1 MKLAHMPSIEHDLGH
16 ETFAT
21 CPHLFL
27 EVFSSLGFSSSLN
40 LHSLTLYGLDKRGNK
55 SPPVRHKEYF
65 GLRDT
70 GLIVGCLV
78 NEDLNTRNA
87 TKIGLVKVHL

>member
-1 MKLAHMPSIEHDLGH
+1 
-16 ETFAT
+16 
-21 CPHLFL
+21 L
-27 EVFSSLGFSSSLN
+27 EVFSSLGFSSCLN
-40 LHSLTLYGLDKRGNK
+40 LLSFRLYSSDKKGNR

-78 NEDLNTRNA
+78 NEDLNTWNA
-87 TKIGLVKVHL
+87 TKIGLMRAHL